1 MNILDWNSLDPA
13 RQAAALERPKLLR
26 DAKLLAEV
34 ERIVR
39 RVRKDGDAALLAYA
53 KRFDGVAPAVLCRF
67 PGAESP
73 MRTIGC

>member
-26 DAKLLAEV
+26 DAKLMTEV

-39 RVRKDGDAALLAYA
+39 RVRKDGDAALMEGTEVRILATLGLSDPY
-53 KRFDGVAPAVLCRF
+53 
-67 PGAESP
+67 
-73 MRTIGC
+73 